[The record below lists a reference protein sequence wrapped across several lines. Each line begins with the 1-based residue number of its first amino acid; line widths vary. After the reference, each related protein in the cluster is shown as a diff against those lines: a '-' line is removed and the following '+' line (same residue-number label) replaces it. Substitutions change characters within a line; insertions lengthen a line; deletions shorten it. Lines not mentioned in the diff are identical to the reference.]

1 MKLYP
6 SSSERAVL
14 HPLAWGVMVPL
25 ALALLTPLLVQ
36 SAFIFPFISTK
47 TFAFRIL
54 VEIALAGYAILS
66 VKAPAYRPRFTPIM
80 KAMGAYLLVVIIA
93 SLFGENPYKSFW
105 GNIERGE
112 GILTL
117 AHVFVYA
124 FLCAHVVRTRRTWE
138 WFFAGSLL
146 VAVAVSL
153 YALGQYF
160 GVAWVLHSGDKRLS
174 GTIGNAAFLAGYLL
188 IHTFIAL
195 WFALTPRARWQRA
208 LSGAVWIFLLFIT
221 FNTGTRGALL
231 AALIVYV
238 GLAAWYAR
246 QATGSAGRWL
256 KTAALAVGALLVV
269 SAVVVWLQR
278 DTGWVRGNATL
289 TRLVTISFDDITTQ
303 SRLLTWESSM
313 KGWKDR
319 PLLGYGY
326 ENYNVA
332 FNKYFNP
339 LIYRDAGSQI
349 WFDRAHN
356 VVFDVLVT
364 SGILG
369 MIAYMG
375 LYGLVVAAAWRAAR
389 RDDPFAR
396 VSGGVMLGLIV
407 AHVLQNFFVFDILAT
422 YIPSM
427 LVFGFL
433 DAHTRN
439 FDISI
444 FRNVEMK
451 RGSGIVLAV
460 LPVLALA
467 LFFFNINPARVN
479 SAGLEAMRLRFAERY
494 GDAYHAFL
502 ALEARGTYQL
512 PEIRTKFAELG
523 LEARGKRGVTDEQA
537 EEIIQDAID
546 SMLANIEK
554 NPKDA
559 QYYLYLMNLYFVGGR
574 FDVTRYALIEKA
586 GAEALRLSPTRPQI
600 YYLLGQGAS
609 ARGENAKAI
618 EYFEKAAAL
627 NPAVADSQWNLA
639 VAYRLAGK
647 KAEEREAYERLDG
660 MGVSIDAREDLDDT
674 TLLRL
679 TQRFISTQEYA
690 RLATVFEELVER
702 NSGNAEYWGNLA
714 AAYKSAGEYVLARQA
729 AEKVQELNPRAQTEI
744 EQFLKELE
752 SDEAQSAERGNDQ

>member
-1 MKLYP
+1 MDGRRLLFWSAISDYGRILSMKLYP

-25 ALALLTPLLVQ
+25 ALALLTPLLVN

-93 SLFGENPYKSFW
+93 SLFGGNPYKSFW

-153 YALGQYF
+153 YAL
-160 GVAWVLHSGDKRLS
+160 
-174 GTIGNAAFLAGYLL
+174 
-188 IHTFIAL
+188 
-195 WFALTPRARWQRA
+195 
-208 LSGAVWIFLLFIT
+208 
-221 FNTGTRGALL
+221 
-231 AALIVYV
+231 
-238 GLAAWYAR
+238 

-349 WFDRAHN
+349 GFDRAHN

-375 LYGLVVAAAWRAAR
+375 LYGLVVAPAWRAAR
-389 RDDPFAR
+389 RDD
-396 VSGGVMLGLIV
+396 
-407 AHVLQNFFVFDILAT
+407 Q
-422 YIPSM
+422 
-427 LVFGFL
+427 
-433 DAHTRN
+433 
-439 FDISI
+439 
-444 FRNVEMK
+444 
-451 RGSGIVLAV
+451 
-460 LPVLALA
+460 
-467 LFFFNINPARVN
+467 
-479 SAGLEAMRLRFAERY
+479 
-494 GDAYHAFL
+494 
-502 ALEARGTYQL
+502 
-512 PEIRTKFAELG
+512 
-523 LEARGKRGVTDEQA
+523 
-537 EEIIQDAID
+537 
-546 SMLANIEK
+546 
-554 NPKDA
+554 
-559 QYYLYLMNLYFVGGR
+559 
-574 FDVTRYALIEKA
+574 
-586 GAEALRLSPTRPQI
+586 
-600 YYLLGQGAS
+600 
-609 ARGENAKAI
+609 
-618 EYFEKAAAL
+618 
-627 NPAVADSQWNLA
+627 
-639 VAYRLAGK
+639 
-647 KAEEREAYERLDG
+647 
-660 MGVSIDAREDLDDT
+660 
-674 TLLRL
+674 
-679 TQRFISTQEYA
+679 
-690 RLATVFEELVER
+690 
-702 NSGNAEYWGNLA
+702 
-714 AAYKSAGEYVLARQA
+714 
-729 AEKVQELNPRAQTEI
+729 
-744 EQFLKELE
+744 
-752 SDEAQSAERGNDQ
+752 

>member
-1 MKLYP
+1 MLK
-6 SSSERAVL
+6 
-14 HPLAWGVMVPL
+14 G
-25 ALALLTPLLVQ
+25 
-36 SAFIFPFISTK
+36 
-47 TFAFRIL
+47 
-54 VEIALAGYAILS
+54 
-66 VKAPAYRPRFTPIM
+66 
-80 KAMGAYLLVVIIA
+80 
-93 SLFGENPYKSFW
+93 
-105 GNIERGE
+105 
-112 GILTL
+112 
-117 AHVFVYA
+117 
-124 FLCAHVVRTRRTWE
+124 
-138 WFFAGSLL
+138 FF
-146 VAVAVSL
+146 
-153 YALGQYF
+153 
-160 GVAWVLHSGDKRLS
+160 
-174 GTIGNAAFLAGYLL
+174 
-188 IHTFIAL
+188 
-195 WFALTPRARWQRA
+195 
-208 LSGAVWIFLLFIT
+208 
-221 FNTGTRGALL
+221 
-231 AALIVYV
+231 
-238 GLAAWYAR
+238 
-246 QATGSAGRWL
+246 
-256 KTAALAVGALLVV
+256 
-269 SAVVVWLQR
+269 
-278 DTGWVRGNATL
+278 
-289 TRLVTISFDDITTQ
+289 FD
-303 SRLLTWESSM
+303 
-313 KGWKDR
+313 
-319 PLLGYGY
+319 
-326 ENYNVA
+326 
-332 FNKYFNP
+332 
-339 LIYRDAGSQI
+339 
-349 WFDRAHN
+349 
-356 VVFDVLVT
+356 
-364 SGILG
+364 
-369 MIAYMG
+369 
-375 LYGLVVAAAWRAAR
+375 
-389 RDDPFAR
+389 
-396 VSGGVMLGLIV
+396 
-407 AHVLQNFFVFDILAT
+407 VLQNFFVFDILAT

-546 SMLANIEK
+546 RMLANIEK

-660 MGVSIDAREDLDDT
+660 MGVSIDAREDLDDA